1 MESPLVEN
9 NQDPLIE
16 KNQDPFKLFS
26 NWYSDAIKN
35 EINDPN
41 AMNVATVSSDMQPTS
56 RMIKLINFDENGFVF
71 NTNVESKKSLA
82 IKSNNLIALNFHWKS
97 LRRQVR
103 IEGKAMILTEK
114 EADDIFYDF
123 PYEKQI
129 IVWSSKQSEILPN
142 RKILNKRISDYQEYF
157 NDHQLV
163 RPYNWS
169 GYRVVPKYFE
179 YWWEVESK
187 PFYRLAYKKNK
198 DKWESYDLYP

>member
-9 NQDPLIE
+9 NQDPF
-16 KNQDPFKLFS
+16 NLFS
-26 NWYSDAIKN
+26 NWYNDAIKN

-56 RMIKLINFDENGFVF
+56 RIIKLINFDENGFIF
-71 NTNVESKKSLA
+71 NTNLESKKSLE
-82 IKSNNLIALNFHWKS
+82 IKSNNLVALNFHWKS
-97 LRRQVR
+97 LCRQVR
-103 IEGKAMILTEK
+103 IEGKAMILSEK

-123 PYEKQI
+123 VYEKQI

-198 DKWESYDLYP
+198 NNWESYNLYP

>member
-97 LRRQVR
+97 LR
-103 IEGKAMILTEK
+103 
-114 EADDIFYDF
+114 
-123 PYEKQI
+123 
-129 IVWSSKQSEILPN
+129 
-142 RKILNKRISDYQEYF
+142 
-157 NDHQLV
+157 
-163 RPYNWS
+163 
-169 GYRVVPKYFE
+169 
-179 YWWEVESK
+179 
-187 PFYRLAYKKNK
+187 
-198 DKWESYDLYP
+198 

>member
-9 NQDPLIE
+9 NQ
-16 KNQDPFKLFS
+16 NPFKLFS
-26 NWYSDAIKN
+26 SWYNDAIKN

-56 RMIKLINFDENGFVF
+56 RIIKLINFDESGFIF
-71 NTNVESKKSLA
+71 NTNLESKKSLA
-82 IKSNNLIALNFHWKS
+82 IKSNNLVALNFHWKS
-97 LRRQVR
+97 LLRQVR
-103 IEGKAMILTEK
+103 IEGKAMILSER
-114 EADDIFYDF
+114 EADDIFYNF
-123 PYEKQI
+123 AYEKKI

-198 DKWESYDLYP
+198 NNWESYNLYP